1 MMLIG
6 PAQAQVPGAPPDI
19 SLWDILVA
27 DPSFVVMSLVPI
39 AILAVALLIVR
50 RRYARFFGIQREAL
64 DHRKAADAQALAR
77 SQSTEQLIAEQY
89 GVVNAHNQQI
99 AARAEQVLR
108 ISSETLAQI
117 NTMNQTL
124 ARIADR
130 LDRAG
135 GPAA

>member
-1 MMLIG
+1 LLARRNPCGRQRAAAQTLQLRKLETHMMLIG

-50 RRYARFFGIQREAL
+50 RRYARFF
-64 DHRKAADAQALAR
+64 
-77 SQSTEQLIAEQY
+77 
-89 GVVNAHNQQI
+89 
-99 AARAEQVLR
+99 
-108 ISSETLAQI
+108 SSETLAQI
-117 NTMNQTL
+117 NTMNRTL